1 MVVWSIK
8 THPFKMP
15 SFVIV
20 QAGALVQTWMSKQL
34 TLANTPS
41 LQLHF

>member
-15 SFVIV
+15 SHASFVIV
-20 QAGALVQTWMSKQL
+20 QARDASPNLDE
-34 TLANTPS
+34 
-41 LQLHF
+41 